1 VGSDFPEHCGGE
13 GVDSLEH
20 CRIPSVMIASHNQ
33 HPVHDQIKLDSFKS
47 TSSFPLHRNIR
58 RIVFSSMEK
67 YDGTQ
72 MSTLSSSQV
81 KQIAGRA
88 GRFGTEY
95 HSGLVT
101 T

>member
-1 VGSDFPEHCGGE
+1 MVWLRLALSFYQKIKKIQPFFEVTLICTIMGLILMLSF
-13 GVDSLEH
+13 
-20 CRIPSVMIASHNQ
+20 CRRS
-33 HPVHDQIKLDSFKS
+33 
-47 TSSFPLHRNIR
+47 NIR

-67 YDGTQ
+67 FDGKR

-88 GRFGTEY
+88 GRYGTEY
-95 HSGLVT
+95 SAGLVT